1 MSKPGDYLLNAV
13 RKHAEGEIEKRKAN
27 IETYRL
33 NPAGIGEHSDLV
45 QTLEKEM
52 IELTK
57 YDDIL
62 NALEKYFSD
71 DTKKLTLNEQN
82 SR

>member
-1 MSKPGDYLLNAV
+1 MATISEQKSNLLQQFN
-13 RKHAEGEIEKRKAN
+13 
-27 IETYRL
+27 ETRTRTL
-33 NPAGIGEHSDLV
+33 NLV

-71 DTKKLTLNEQN
+71 DTKKLTLNE
-82 SR
+82 

>member
-1 MSKPGDYLLNAV
+1 MSKPGDYLLKAV

-45 QTLEKEM
+45 DT
-52 IELTK
+52 IE
-57 YDDIL
+57 
-62 NALEKYFSD
+62 
-71 DTKKLTLNEQN
+71 
-82 SR
+82 

>member
-45 QTLEKEM
+45 ETIEKELD
-52 IELTK
+52 IIAK
-57 YDDIL
+57 FDDIL
-62 NALEKYFSD
+62 YVIEKYFD
-71 DTKKLTLNEQN
+71 DSGMKKLTLNE
-82 SR
+82 

>member
-1 MSKPGDYLLNAV
+1 MYMSKPGDYLLNAL
-13 RKHAEGEIEKRKAN
+13 RQYAIGKIEMHRAN
-27 IETYRL
+27 IKTYRN
-33 NPAGIGEHSDLV
+33 NPTGIGEHSDLV

-71 DTKKLTLNEQN
+71 DTKKLTLNE
-82 SR
+82 

>member
-13 RKHAEGEIEKRKAN
+13 RKHAEGEIEKHKAN

-71 DTKKLTLNEQN
+71 DTKKLTLNE
-82 SR
+82 